1 MHTEL
6 EKITNFLI
14 INEYLA
20 TSGMPSTAQLL
31 DIVDAGYQVVI
42 NLSLRESPGAIE
54 NEGQILKDA
63 NINYVHIPVIWESPT
78 LENIKQFFQTMD
90 KYQAKK
96 VFVHC
101 VLNMR
106 VSIFV
111 YLYRILQLNLPPEKV
126 YPQVLKIW
134 QPDQV
139 WNNFIQLAIAAHT
152 RK

>member
-1 MHTEL
+1 
-6 EKITNFLI
+6 
-14 INEYLA
+14 
-20 TSGMPSTAQLL
+20 MPSTTQLM
-31 DIVDAGYQVVI
+31 DIVDAGFQVVI
-42 NLSLRESPGAIE
+42 NLALRESPGAIE
-54 NEGQILKDA
+54 NESQILQA
-63 NINYVHIPVIWESPT
+63 AECIYVHIPVIWESPT
-78 LENIKQFFQTMD
+78 LDNLKQFFQTMD

-111 YLYRILQLNLPPEKV
+111 YLYRILQLNLPPEIA

-134 QPDQV
+134 QPDEV